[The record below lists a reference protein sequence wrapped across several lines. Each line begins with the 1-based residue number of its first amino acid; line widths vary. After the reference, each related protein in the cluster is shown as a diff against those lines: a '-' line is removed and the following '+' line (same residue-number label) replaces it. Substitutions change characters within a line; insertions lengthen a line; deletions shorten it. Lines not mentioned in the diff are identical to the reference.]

1 MSIDLHLHTQ
11 ASDGTITA
19 DELITL
25 AAKEGLTAI
34 AITDHDSTASLQAG
48 AVAAARNNLTF
59 IPGVEISASYSPD
72 VSLHILGYGIDEGN
86 KDLQRVLAEN
96 QKAWDKSEEDSII
109 SLQKLDIKIDRERH
123 EYWKTCHQE
132 GGWPLLNVLREM
144 GLVTGVSDYFGK
156 YFGYG
161 KPAYITIEFVSP
173 QEAIAAIKS
182 AGGVPVLA
190 HPGLYFEGVKK
201 LITEPGFLS
210 KITSWGIRGL
220 EAIACGH
227 SEEET
232 NYLLTYCQTHDLL
245 VTGGSDY
252 HGGFVGR
259 TLGLPEVD
267 EAYLSPLL
275 HEIKNL
281 KSLVLAAEP
290 YSR

>member
-11 ASDGTITA
+11 ASDGTMTA
-19 DELITL
+19 DELIAL
-25 AAKEGLTAI
+25 AAREGLHAI
-34 AITDHDSTASLQAG
+34 SITDHDSTASLQAG
-48 AVAAARNNLTF
+48 AVAAAKNNLTF
-59 IPGVEISASYSPD
+59 IPGVELSASYSPD
-72 VSLHILGYGIDEGN
+72 VSLHILGYGIDKDN

-96 QKAWDKSEEDSII
+96 QKAWDKNEEDSIAA
-109 SLQKLDIKIDRERH
+109 LQKLDIKIDRERH
-123 EYWKTCHQE
+123 EYWKTRYEQ
-132 GGWPLLNVLREM
+132 GGWPLLNVLKEM
-144 GLVTGVSDYFGK
+144 GLVTGVDDYFGK

-161 KPAYITIEFVSP
+161 KPAYLTYEFVTP

-210 KITSWGIRGL
+210 KIVSWGIGGL

-245 VTGGSDY
+245 VTGSSDY
-252 HGGFVGR
+252 HGGFAGR

-275 HEIKNL
+275 HAVKNV

-290 YSR
+290 